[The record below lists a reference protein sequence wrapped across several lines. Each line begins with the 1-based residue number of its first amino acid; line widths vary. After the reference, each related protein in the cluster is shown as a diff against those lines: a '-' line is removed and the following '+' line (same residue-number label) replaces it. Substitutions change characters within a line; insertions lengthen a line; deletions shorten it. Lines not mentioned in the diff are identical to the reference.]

1 MSQSWKFMAAG
12 FIIVQIGHIPT
23 DVSTFQ
29 CSTTRG
35 TGKSEDSPEWLSEC
49 DEDVKCD
56 TYLGMS
62 GA

>member
-1 MSQSWKFMAAG
+1 MAAG
-12 FIIVQIGHIPT
+12 FITLQNGHIPT

>member
-1 MSQSWKFMAAG
+1 MVAG
-12 FIIVQIGHIPT
+12 HLSLQNGHIFLPPT

-49 DEDVKCD
+49 DEEHKCD
-56 TYLGMS
+56 NDLGMS
-62 GA
+62 GAK